1 MVKIHDFGLM
11 MLPGDSSATGD
22 NSQKPKSKQR
32 AWRPLVDLYGKT
44 FLAKV
49 AHIFI
54 VYHPLK
60 ERKSVSVTKHKI
72 WAIEICPK
80 MSLSTPD
87 FTFWA
92 ISQDRDAPG
101 QFYLTT
107 RDHHGCRN
115 LGQHQSQIFW
125 IFPRNEL
132 LKDLSTMVLICR
144 NRMIAFWE
152 NSDFERD
159 TSKVF
164 KFFFLKKNKI
174 KLGFGF
180 QKKNYLLHFFKYFF
194 FFAY

>member
-1 MVKIHDFGLM
+1 MTIDLFTKRWFRGLWSIYTHFFLAQKLGMVKIHDFGLM

-72 WAIEICPK
+72 WGIEICPK
-80 MSLSTPD
+80 MSLSRPD

-92 ISQDRDAPG
+92 LSQDRDAPG
-101 QFYLTT
+101 QIYLTT
-107 RDHHGCRN
+107 SDHHGCRN
-115 LGQHQSQIFW
+115 LGQQ
-125 IFPRNEL
+125 E
-132 LKDLSTMVLICR
+132 
-144 NRMIAFWE
+144 
-152 NSDFERD
+152 
-159 TSKVF
+159 
-164 KFFFLKKNKI
+164 KFFA
-174 KLGFGF
+174 LGTSYSRLR
-180 QKKNYLLHFFKYFF
+180 KPVS
-194 FFAY
+194 

>member
-1 MVKIHDFGLM
+1 M
-11 MLPGDSSATGD
+11 
-22 NSQKPKSKQR
+22 
-32 AWRPLVDLYGKT
+32 DLYGKT

-72 WAIEICPK
+72 WGIEICPK

-132 LKDLSTMVLICR
+132 LKDLSTMVLSMFNVSFAVWHEKLYFSLAVHVITSNQNLPKISCPYCHAKGLLK
-144 NRMIAFWE
+144 IWDFWL
-152 NSDFERD
+152 
-159 TSKVF
+159 VF
-164 KFFFLKKNKI
+164 LSI
-174 KLGFGF
+174 LII
-180 QKKNYLLHFFKYFF
+180 LLSLEYIQIQCTQ
-194 FFAY
+194 

>member
-1 MVKIHDFGLM
+1 MKALFVPYHFWLKNYFPAQQIQPLEGDNNTWLLICLQNGDFVASGWFTPIFFLAQKLGMVKIHDFGLM

-72 WAIEICPK
+72 WGIEICPK
-80 MSLSTPD
+80 MSLSRPD

-92 ISQDRDAPG
+92 LSQDRDAPG
-101 QFYLTT
+101 QIYLTT
-107 RDHHGCRN
+107 SDHHGCRN
-115 LGQHQSQIFW
+115 LGQQ
-125 IFPRNEL
+125 E
-132 LKDLSTMVLICR
+132 
-144 NRMIAFWE
+144 
-152 NSDFERD
+152 
-159 TSKVF
+159 
-164 KFFFLKKNKI
+164 KFFA
-174 KLGFGF
+174 LGTSYSRLR
-180 QKKNYLLHFFKYFF
+180 KPVS
-194 FFAY
+194 

>member
-1 MVKIHDFGLM
+1 MTIDLFTKRWFRGLWSIYVFFLFAQKLGMVKIHDFGLM

-72 WAIEICPK
+72 WGIEICPK
-80 MSLSTPD
+80 MSLSRPD

-92 ISQDRDAPG
+92 VSQDRDAPG
-101 QFYLTT
+101 QNYLATS
-107 RDHHGCRN
+107 DHHGCRN
-115 LGQHQSQIFW
+115 LGQHQSKIFW

-132 LKDLSTMVLICR
+132 LLIFKTIVLS
-144 NRMIAFWE
+144 
-152 NSDFERD
+152 
-159 TSKVF
+159 K
-164 KFFFLKKNKI
+164 
-174 KLGFGF
+174 
-180 QKKNYLLHFFKYFF
+180 
-194 FFAY
+194 

>member
-1 MVKIHDFGLM
+1 M
-11 MLPGDSSATGD
+11 
-22 NSQKPKSKQR
+22 
-32 AWRPLVDLYGKT
+32 DLYGKT
-44 FLAKV
+44 FLVKV

-132 LKDLSTMVLICR
+132 LKDLSTMVLMHFLILKR
-144 NRMIAFWE
+144 IDKKLYQLINAPFW
-152 NSDFERD
+152 N
-159 TSKVF
+159 TSAKSAIESF
-164 KFFFLKKNKI
+164 KMPSFF
-174 KLGFGF
+174 
-180 QKKNYLLHFFKYFF
+180 YFF
-194 FFAY
+194 SPSWLDW